1 MNSLV
6 GVLIQFREER
16 VAIVSNIE
24 AMFHQDRVDLMHHD
38 ALRFVW
44 WHVSKPD
51 RFSLCWCMYSALRP
65 RRAAQVCL
73 IQAAEGKAN
82 DYEVT
87 VETVK
92 SNFSVDC
99 IKLSG

>member
-1 MNSLV
+1 
-6 GVLIQFREER
+6 
-16 VAIVSNIE
+16 
-24 AMFHQDRVDLMHHD
+24 
-38 ALRFVW
+38 
-44 WHVSKPD
+44 
-51 RFSLCWCMYSALRP
+51 MYSALRP